1 MKEIAEEFKKQF
13 TCLGEKIERYKT
25 FTIPIEK
32 EVTKIDK
39 NGEDVTKNIPYIIPF
54 TDSMRLMASSLPNL
68 ANSFSEAIHRIKP
81 KYGHYDKKNA
91 NPAELNIN
99 ITTVFLNTDFKD
111 DLIVVAKIINRSL
124 MNRYRNDFL
133 VHTNFLTVITS
144 LF

>member
-13 TCLGEKIERYKT
+13 ICLGEKIERYKT
-25 FTIPIEK
+25 FAIPIEK

-39 NGEDVTKNIPYIIPF
+39 NGEDVTKNIPYILLF
-54 TDSMRLMASSLPNL
+54 TDSIRLMASSLPNL
-68 ANSFSEAIHRIKP
+68 ANSFSEAIHKIKP

-99 ITTVFLNTDFKD
+99 IATVFLNTDFKD
-111 DLIVVAKIINRSL
+111 DLIVAAKIINRSL

-144 LF
+144 LC